1 MNFQIDVHNSFEA
14 IPPKQWEQ
22 LAAPRS
28 PYQDLAWYENAPLPG
43 RLRLITAWADG
54 ELRAILPL
62 FIITGP
68 SHYYHSPREL
78 FCGFREQALL
88 ESYGGKDR
96 SLEEVLA
103 ARWFPAAIS
112 ISPYGY
118 RGGVITNER
127 TATAALFAAV
137 TKAADELCRTEGVQ
151 LATYHYLNED
161 DDRDWLRSLAR
172 SGAQLVLSGADCNL
186 PIIWSSIDDYF
197 CALGPRGRRV
207 RAEFRRSCRPGS
219 GIASYAWEGAG
230 GVLTEKMVGVVG
242 GLFATSARRHGEARP
257 PMDLYDAVLRSWPGR
272 RVLLTAAQLNE
283 APRSALLAFVKGKTL
298 FPKFF
303 GTETT
308 RHDYFQLTFARLL
321 NWAITARSTRIE
333 YGGGS
338 HKAKLLRGAQ
348 LRWLF
353 AALQVYDDDLRAR
366 LHNFLPRYESIK
378 KEHFTNLAL
387 RYQRD
392 HTPPP
397 QPLIEVS
404 LSGTS
409 ALAGDI

>member
-1 MNFQIDVHNSFEA
+1 MNFQIDVHSSFKA
-14 IPPKQWEQ
+14 ILPRQWEQ
-22 LAAPRS
+22 LAASRS
-28 PYQDLAWYENAPLPG
+28 PYQDLSWYENAPLPG
-43 RLRLITAWADG
+43 RLRLITARSDG

-62 FIITGP
+62 FIVTGP

-88 ESYGGKDR
+88 ESYGRKHGA
-96 SLEEVLA
+96 LEEALA

-118 RGGVITNER
+118 RGGVIANEQ
-127 TATAALFAAV
+127 AADPELFDAV
-137 TKAADELCRTEGVQ
+137 TKAADELCRAEGVQ
-151 LATYHYLNED
+151 LAAYYYLNED
-161 DDRDWLRSLAR
+161 DDRAWLASLAR
-172 SGAQLVLSGADCNL
+172 AGAQLVLSGADCNL
-186 PIIWSSIDDYF
+186 PIAWSSIDDYF

-207 RAEFRRSCRPGS
+207 RAEFRRACRADS
-219 GIASYAWEGAG
+219 GIASHAWQGPRS
-230 GVLTEKMVGVVG
+230 VLNERTVAVVS
-242 GLFATSARRHGEARP
+242 GLFATSARRHGETRP
-257 PMDLYDAVLRSWPGR
+257 PTALYDAVLSSWPGG

-283 APRSALLAFVKGKTL
+283 VPRSALLAFVKGKTL

-303 GTETT
+303 GTETA
-308 RHDYFQLTFARLL
+308 RGDYFQLTFACLL
-321 NWAITARSTRIE
+321 NWAINARLNQIE

-353 AALQVYDDDLRAR
+353 AALQVYDDDLDAR
-366 LHNFLPRYESIK
+366 LRDFLPRYESVK
-378 KEHFTNLAL
+378 KEHFSNLAL

-397 QPLIEVS
+397 LPLTEVS

-409 ALAGDI
+409 ASAGGI